1 MFRMIDIESLKI
13 KSFGNVLLRSLSVHE
28 KSETVFN
35 FPQKQMIAG
44 KLQ

>member
-28 KSETVFN
+28 KSETVQFSPKTN
-35 FPQKQMIAG
+35 DSRKT
-44 KLQ
+44 